1 MKRRLTVNL
10 AQPYRHHPI
19 LTSQLGELPVLSQ
32 LTHVCP
38 EPSSVFLMY
47 FDCEHTLLVCK
58 CDALLDPSR
67 M

>member
-1 MKRRLTVNL
+1 MKRRLTINS
-10 AQPYRHHPI
+10 AQPYHHHPI

-47 FDCEHTLLVCK
+47 FDYEHTLLVCK

-67 M
+67 V